1 MKQIKLLLLV
11 CILTISQLTQ
21 AQFFAGFN
29 TGYDFSLADYS
40 NGVLMIDPLPIDEST
55 SSMYIHPMLYYNS
68 SKEMISIKPHLG
80 SGITNEIIVGY
91 KTGFLGVQLSAG
103 TNCNALNFKNKNNI
117 IGRFES
123 KTFYDI
129 NSPDLPY
136 LMWFQ
141 VFDQYITLENSYSL
155 DFRYN
160 IFYINPEIFAS
171 YSFGRITIGVASG
184 ISFNSI
190 DMAIYGKTIMNGYN
204 DTYRQTITN
213 ESTFLFNPDKE
224 ILENNFNNAV
234 PEKAIISYTLS
245 LNLGYKINEHLEL
258 NCNVSYRPLVYTP
271 INLFITENRTTV
283 DENSQISADND
294 EDIPAQLIYNSFYTC
309 DDFWF
314 EIREYD
320 FTSIGVNIGI
330 KYFLNQNN

>member
-1 MKQIKLLLLV
+1 MKQIKLLLSV
-11 CILTISQLTQ
+11 CILTFSQLTQ
-21 AQFFAGFN
+21 AQFFAAFN
-29 TGYDFSLADYS
+29 TGYDFSLTDYS
-40 NGVLMIDPLPIDEST
+40 DGVLINDPLPIDESL
-55 SSMYIHPMLYYNS
+55 SSMYTHPMLYYNS

-91 KTGFLGVQLSAG
+91 KTGFLGVKLTAG

-136 LMWFQ
+136 LMWFEG
-141 VFDQYITLENSYSL
+141 FDQYITVENSYSL

-160 IFYINPEIFAS
+160 ISYINPEIFAS
-171 YSFGRITIGVASG
+171 YNFGSITIGASSG
-184 ISFNSI
+184 ISFNFI

-204 DTYRQTITN
+204 DSYRKTITN

-234 PEKAIISYTLS
+234 PEKAIISYS
-245 LNLGYKINEHLEL
+245 VSINLGYKINEHLEL
-258 NCNVSYRPLVYTP
+258 SCNVSYRPLVYTP
-271 INLFITENRTTV
+271 INLVITENSTTV
-283 DENSQISADND
+283 DENSQISVNND
-294 EDIPAQLIYNSFYTC
+294 EDIFAQLMYNSFNTY

-320 FTSIGVNIGI
+320 FTSIRMNIGI
-330 KYFLNQNN
+330 KYFFQTK